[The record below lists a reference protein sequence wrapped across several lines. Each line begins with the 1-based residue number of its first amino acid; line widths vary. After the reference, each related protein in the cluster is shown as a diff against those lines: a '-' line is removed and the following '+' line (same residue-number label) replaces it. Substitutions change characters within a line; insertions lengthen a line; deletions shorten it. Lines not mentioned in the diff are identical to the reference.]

1 MNTNDVFAVRVKGPE
16 RSQMEWR
23 PASLDQMIPAVHPV
37 RSVWLYVEGLDL
49 SPLYQGIKAVE
60 GHVGRDAVDPKIL
73 MALWLWATLEGVSSA
88 RQLAR
93 LCERDW
99 AYQWICG
106 GVGVNYHLLSD
117 FRTGHGEFLDQL
129 LTNTIATLLHRQIV
143 TLETVAQDGMRVR
156 AHAGS
161 HSFRRE
167 PTLQACRQQ
176 AAAYVQ
182 KLREENE
189 DDEATGSGTAR
200 QKAARARAA
209 RERLERVEDA
219 LKDLKE
225 LEQQKEA
232 RKKGSGE
239 RARCSTTDPQART
252 MKMAN
257 GGFSPAYNV
266 QFATDASSRL
276 IVSVDVS
283 NNGSDGGQMAPRHE
297 DIQKRYGRYPKNYL
311 VDGGFSTKKDITT
324 VERRGT
330 HVFAPIVQEEFI
342 RARGNDPHARYP
354 GDSDEMLA
362 FRQRMATDEAKS
374 QYKQRCSV
382 AEYPNAVCRNRGLH
396 QFLVRGIK
404 KVRTIALWHAL
415 TFNLTRMMTLDCLKP
430 A

>member
-225 LEQQKEA
+225 LEQ
-232 RKKGSGE
+232 S
-239 RARCSTTDPQART
+239 
-252 MKMAN
+252 
-257 GGFSPAYNV
+257 
-266 QFATDASSRL
+266 L
-276 IVSVDVS
+276 
-283 NNGSDGGQMAPRHE
+283 
-297 DIQKRYGRYPKNYL
+297 
-311 VDGGFSTKKDITT
+311 
-324 VERRGT
+324 
-330 HVFAPIVQEEFI
+330 
-342 RARGNDPHARYP
+342 
-354 GDSDEMLA
+354 
-362 FRQRMATDEAKS
+362 
-374 QYKQRCSV
+374 
-382 AEYPNAVCRNRGLH
+382 
-396 QFLVRGIK
+396 
-404 KVRTIALWHAL
+404 
-415 TFNLTRMMTLDCLKP
+415 
-430 A
+430 